1 MCGIGVVIG
10 CAETNDSR
18 FQALREEIIQG
29 IRNRG
34 PDALHWSCVGDRD
47 AELIGA
53 VLHMRGKE
61 TVPQPLLSET
71 GDALLWNGEVFSGQ
85 DVGTWNDGNGEIGVE
100 ENDTQ
105 AVFHAFQEE
114 SDVMKVLQRIE
125 GPFAFV
131 YYRVSVSFCFE
142 P

>member
-34 PDALHWSCVGDRD
+34 PEALHWSCVGDRD

-71 GDALLWNGEVFSGQ
+71 GDALLWNGEVFSGL
-85 DVGTWNDGNGEIGVE
+85 DVGTWNDGNG
-100 ENDTQ
+100 
-105 AVFHAFQEE
+105 
-114 SDVMKVLQRIE
+114 
-125 GPFAFV
+125 
-131 YYRVSVSFCFE
+131 
-142 P
+142 